1 MTLYII
7 LIFSAICVGMAIS
20 VKAFGTGGKR
30 KRIFQDIYFSIEEV
44 DGIGVLYTK
53 TGEYSAVLKMENPV
67 QKYSAN
73 IEAYYEFTHLF
84 AALAQTLGEGYA
96 LHKQDVF
103 VRKAFKE
110 ENGGNHE
117 FLSESYFRY
126 FNGRP
131 FTDSVCYLTITQ
143 ENKKSRL
150 MSFDNKKWRDF
161 LVKIRKVHD
170 QLRDAGVKSRFL
182 GKTEQWPKNLNG
194 REYNGMNAMMLLLH
208 CEKEGYKIPRF
219 CTFDR
224 IQQFNKTGKKDEEQ
238 KPRVSVLKGEHSF
251 PVMLTTFTV
260 VNKET
265 KEHIKWEDYKLLS
278 QEEREKYN
286 VYPKLQTY
294 HVFNVA
300 QTNLKEVRP
309 EFWEKL
315 EQEYSMPK
323 VEKDEQ
329 FAFEPVDRMIAD
341 NRWICPIKPMFGDS
355 AYFSI
360 SKNEIVMPEKRQFKD
375 GESFYSNLFHEMGHS
390 TGAEGQLD
398 RIKPATF
405 GSAEYAREELVAE
418 LTAALTAQRYGM
430 TKHLKGDSAAYLKSW
445 LDSLKES
452 PQFIK
457 TTLLDVKKATSMLT
471 QHIDKI
477 AMEIDQEKK
486 AEQENGQGKS
496 YLSIDDGDHAVLA
509 YNGSAVYIQHHEKED
524 SVKIAVPTSNGLEVK
539 LSVPYDHGKDL
550 DTNYQEAFAQYK
562 SLTEPSQ
569 SKENVYYASIAYL
582 QSTDDTSELDKLKE
596 KGDYQGL
603 LTLAKEYYDGN
614 GMDEEQTYRK
624 PCQNRG
630 DDLLIEDKDFAV
642 VYNGS
647 VGGTYEVF
655 LKHTEQEVRDHITRY
670 GIGRASEDV
679 KAVAREM
686 TAEEFSELAQ
696 RKMPIFQ
703 MPNGG
708 LLNLQYNKDKD
719 SLDVGTV
726 TNAGLSVKH
735 TFPFSHNH
743 SMDANISSA
752 YEQLLDMEEY
762 QKEEV
767 QEEHVAKSAFRR

>member
-1 MTLYII
+1 MTMGKAYAKEGP
-7 LIFSAICVGMAIS
+7 SAED
-20 VKAFGTGGKR
+20 KAL
-30 KRIFQDIYFSIEEV
+30 D
-44 DGIGVLYTK
+44 
-53 TGEYSAVLKMENPV
+53 
-67 QKYSAN
+67 
-73 IEAYYEFTHLF
+73 LF
-84 AALAQTLGEGYA
+84 ADMMIERIQSLSGKDGWKKPWFTEGTL
-96 LHKQDVF
+96 
-103 VRKAFKE
+103 
-110 ENGGNHE
+110 
-117 FLSESYFRY
+117 
-126 FNGRP
+126 
-131 FTDSVCYLTITQ
+131 
-143 ENKKSRL
+143 
-150 MSFDNKKWRDF
+150 
-161 LVKIRKVHD
+161 
-170 QLRDAGVKSRFL
+170 
-182 GKTEQWPKNLNG
+182 QWPKNLNG

-224 IQQFNKTGKKDEEQ
+224 IQQFNKAGKKDEKQ

-486 AEQENGQGKS
+486 AEQ
-496 YLSIDDGDHAVLA
+496 
-509 YNGSAVYIQHHEKED
+509 
-524 SVKIAVPTSNGLEVK
+524 
-539 LSVPYDHGKDL
+539 
-550 DTNYQEAFAQYK
+550 
-562 SLTEPSQ
+562 
-569 SKENVYYASIAYL
+569 KENVGNEEKMEGSKDAGQVYYASVAYL
-582 QSTDDTSELDKLKE
+582 QSTDDTSELDKLKDR
-596 KGDYQGL
+596 GDYDGL
-603 LTLAKEYYDGN
+603 LKLAKDYYDGN

-655 LKHTEQEVRDHITRY
+655 LKHTEQEIRGHITRY

-679 KAVAREM
+679 KAVARDM

-735 TFPFSHNH
+735 SFPFSHDH

-762 QKEEV
+762 QKEDV

>member
-1 MTLYII
+1 MRKPYAKEGP
-7 LIFSAICVGMAIS
+7 SAED
-20 VKAFGTGGKR
+20 KAL
-30 KRIFQDIYFSIEEV
+30 D
-44 DGIGVLYTK
+44 
-53 TGEYSAVLKMENPV
+53 
-67 QKYSAN
+67 
-73 IEAYYEFTHLF
+73 LF
-84 AALAQTLGEGYA
+84 ADMMIERIQSLSGKDGWKKPWFTEGTL
-96 LHKQDVF
+96 
-103 VRKAFKE
+103 
-110 ENGGNHE
+110 
-117 FLSESYFRY
+117 
-126 FNGRP
+126 
-131 FTDSVCYLTITQ
+131 
-143 ENKKSRL
+143 
-150 MSFDNKKWRDF
+150 
-161 LVKIRKVHD
+161 
-170 QLRDAGVKSRFL
+170 
-182 GKTEQWPKNLNG
+182 QWPKNLNG

-265 KEHIKWEDYKLLS
+265 KEHIKWEDYKQLS

-323 VEKDEQ
+323 AEKDEQ

-486 AEQENGQGKS
+486 AEQEENVGNEEKMEGSKDAGQ
-496 YLSIDDGDHAVLA
+496 
-509 YNGSAVYIQHHEKED
+509 
-524 SVKIAVPTSNGLEVK
+524 
-539 LSVPYDHGKDL
+539 
-550 DTNYQEAFAQYK
+550 
-562 SLTEPSQ
+562 
-569 SKENVYYASIAYL
+569 VYYASVAYL

-596 KGDYQGL
+596 KGDYNGL
-603 LTLAKEYYDGN
+603 LTLAKDYYDGN

-726 TNAGLSVKH
+726 TNTGLSVKH
-735 TFPFSHNH
+735 SFPFSHDH

-752 YEQLLDMEEY
+752 YEQLLDMDEY

>member
-1 MTLYII
+1 MT
-7 LIFSAICVGMAIS
+7 M
-20 VKAFGTGGKR
+20 GKP
-30 KRIFQDIYFSIEEV
+30 
-44 DGIGVLYTK
+44 YTK
-53 TGEYSAVLKMENPV
+53 EGPSAEDKALD
-67 QKYSAN
+67 
-73 IEAYYEFTHLF
+73 LF
-84 AALAQTLGEGYA
+84 ADMMIERIQSLSGKDGWKKPWFTEGAL
-96 LHKQDVF
+96 
-103 VRKAFKE
+103 
-110 ENGGNHE
+110 
-117 FLSESYFRY
+117 
-126 FNGRP
+126 
-131 FTDSVCYLTITQ
+131 
-143 ENKKSRL
+143 
-150 MSFDNKKWRDF
+150 
-161 LVKIRKVHD
+161 
-170 QLRDAGVKSRFL
+170 
-182 GKTEQWPKNLNG
+182 QWPKNLNG

-486 AEQENGQGKS
+486 AEQ
-496 YLSIDDGDHAVLA
+496 
-509 YNGSAVYIQHHEKED
+509 
-524 SVKIAVPTSNGLEVK
+524 
-539 LSVPYDHGKDL
+539 
-550 DTNYQEAFAQYK
+550 
-562 SLTEPSQ
+562 
-569 SKENVYYASIAYL
+569 KENVGNEEKMEGSKDAGQVYYASVAYL
-582 QSTDDTSELDKLKE
+582 QSTDDTSELDKLKDR
-596 KGDYQGL
+596 GDYDGL
-603 LTLAKEYYDGN
+603 LKLAKDYYDGN

>member
-1 MTLYII
+1 MTMGKAYAKEGP
-7 LIFSAICVGMAIS
+7 SAED
-20 VKAFGTGGKR
+20 KAL
-30 KRIFQDIYFSIEEV
+30 D
-44 DGIGVLYTK
+44 
-53 TGEYSAVLKMENPV
+53 
-67 QKYSAN
+67 
-73 IEAYYEFTHLF
+73 LF
-84 AALAQTLGEGYA
+84 ADMMIERIQSLSGKDGWKKPWFTEGTL
-96 LHKQDVF
+96 
-103 VRKAFKE
+103 
-110 ENGGNHE
+110 
-117 FLSESYFRY
+117 
-126 FNGRP
+126 
-131 FTDSVCYLTITQ
+131 
-143 ENKKSRL
+143 
-150 MSFDNKKWRDF
+150 
-161 LVKIRKVHD
+161 
-170 QLRDAGVKSRFL
+170 
-182 GKTEQWPKNLNG
+182 QWPKNLNG

-224 IQQFNKTGKKDEEQ
+224 IQLFNKAGKKDEEQ

-265 KEHIKWEDYKLLS
+265 KEHIKWEDYKMLS
-278 QEEREKYN
+278 QEDREKYN

-329 FAFEPVDRMIAD
+329 YAFEPVDRMIAD

-486 AEQENGQGKS
+486 AEQ
-496 YLSIDDGDHAVLA
+496 
-509 YNGSAVYIQHHEKED
+509 
-524 SVKIAVPTSNGLEVK
+524 
-539 LSVPYDHGKDL
+539 
-550 DTNYQEAFAQYK
+550 
-562 SLTEPSQ
+562 
-569 SKENVYYASIAYL
+569 KENVGNDEKMEGSKDAGQVYYASVAYL
-582 QSTDDTSELDKLKE
+582 QSTDDTSELDKLKDR
-596 KGDYQGL
+596 GDYDGL
-603 LTLAKEYYDGN
+603 LKLAKDYYDGN

-726 TNAGLSVKH
+726 TNAGLAVKH
-735 TFPFSHNH
+735 SFPFSHDH

-752 YEQLLDMEEY
+752 YEQLLDMDEY

>member
-1 MTLYII
+1 MGKAYAKEGP
-7 LIFSAICVGMAIS
+7 SAED
-20 VKAFGTGGKR
+20 KAL
-30 KRIFQDIYFSIEEV
+30 D
-44 DGIGVLYTK
+44 
-53 TGEYSAVLKMENPV
+53 
-67 QKYSAN
+67 
-73 IEAYYEFTHLF
+73 LF
-84 AALAQTLGEGYA
+84 ADMMIERIQSLSGKDGWKKPWFTEGTL
-96 LHKQDVF
+96 
-103 VRKAFKE
+103 
-110 ENGGNHE
+110 
-117 FLSESYFRY
+117 
-126 FNGRP
+126 
-131 FTDSVCYLTITQ
+131 
-143 ENKKSRL
+143 
-150 MSFDNKKWRDF
+150 
-161 LVKIRKVHD
+161 
-170 QLRDAGVKSRFL
+170 
-182 GKTEQWPKNLNG
+182 QWPKNLNG

-224 IQQFNKTGKKDEEQ
+224 IQLFNKAGKKDEEQ

-265 KEHIKWEDYKLLS
+265 KEHIKWEDYKMLS
-278 QEEREKYN
+278 QEDREKYN

-329 FAFEPVDRMIAD
+329 YAFEPVDRMIAD

-486 AEQENGQGKS
+486 AEQKENVGKEEKMEGS
-496 YLSIDDGDHAVLA
+496 MDDGR
-509 YNGSAVYIQHHEKED
+509 
-524 SVKIAVPTSNGLEVK
+524 
-539 LSVPYDHGKDL
+539 
-550 DTNYQEAFAQYK
+550 
-562 SLTEPSQ
+562 
-569 SKENVYYASIAYL
+569 VYYASVAYL
-582 QSTDDTSELDKLKE
+582 QSTDDTLELDKLKDR
-596 KGDYQGL
+596 GDYDGL
-603 LTLAKEYYDGN
+603 LKLAKDYYDGN

-679 KAVAREM
+679 KAVARDM

-735 TFPFSHNH
+735 SFPFSHDH

>member
-1 MTLYII
+1 MT
-7 LIFSAICVGMAIS
+7 M
-20 VKAFGTGGKR
+20 GKP
-30 KRIFQDIYFSIEEV
+30 
-44 DGIGVLYTK
+44 YTK
-53 TGEYSAVLKMENPV
+53 EGPSAEDKALD
-67 QKYSAN
+67 
-73 IEAYYEFTHLF
+73 LF
-84 AALAQTLGEGYA
+84 ADMMIERIQSLSGKDGWKKPWFTEGTL
-96 LHKQDVF
+96 
-103 VRKAFKE
+103 
-110 ENGGNHE
+110 
-117 FLSESYFRY
+117 
-126 FNGRP
+126 
-131 FTDSVCYLTITQ
+131 
-143 ENKKSRL
+143 
-150 MSFDNKKWRDF
+150 
-161 LVKIRKVHD
+161 
-170 QLRDAGVKSRFL
+170 
-182 GKTEQWPKNLNG
+182 QWPKNLNG

-294 HVFNVA
+294 HVFNVS

-486 AEQENGQGKS
+486 AEQTENVGNEEKMEGSKDAGQ
-496 YLSIDDGDHAVLA
+496 
-509 YNGSAVYIQHHEKED
+509 
-524 SVKIAVPTSNGLEVK
+524 
-539 LSVPYDHGKDL
+539 
-550 DTNYQEAFAQYK
+550 
-562 SLTEPSQ
+562 
-569 SKENVYYASIAYL
+569 VYYASVAYL
-582 QSTDDTSELDKLKE
+582 QSTDDTSELDKLKDR
-596 KGDYQGL
+596 GDYDGL
-603 LTLAKEYYDGN
+603 LKLAKDYYDGN
-614 GMDEEQTYRK
+614 GMDEKQTYRK

-655 LKHTEQEVRDHITRY
+655 LKHTEQEIRDHITRY

>member
-1 MTLYII
+1 MTMGKPYAKEGP
-7 LIFSAICVGMAIS
+7 SAED
-20 VKAFGTGGKR
+20 KAL
-30 KRIFQDIYFSIEEV
+30 D
-44 DGIGVLYTK
+44 
-53 TGEYSAVLKMENPV
+53 
-67 QKYSAN
+67 
-73 IEAYYEFTHLF
+73 LF
-84 AALAQTLGEGYA
+84 ADMMIERIQSLSGKDGWKKPWFTEGTL
-96 LHKQDVF
+96 
-103 VRKAFKE
+103 
-110 ENGGNHE
+110 
-117 FLSESYFRY
+117 
-126 FNGRP
+126 
-131 FTDSVCYLTITQ
+131 
-143 ENKKSRL
+143 
-150 MSFDNKKWRDF
+150 
-161 LVKIRKVHD
+161 
-170 QLRDAGVKSRFL
+170 
-182 GKTEQWPKNLNG
+182 QWPKNLNG
-194 REYNGMNAMMLLLH
+194 REYNGMNAFMLLLH

-224 IQQFNKTGKKDEEQ
+224 IQLFNKAGKKDEEQ

-486 AEQENGQGKS
+486 AEQ
-496 YLSIDDGDHAVLA
+496 
-509 YNGSAVYIQHHEKED
+509 
-524 SVKIAVPTSNGLEVK
+524 
-539 LSVPYDHGKDL
+539 
-550 DTNYQEAFAQYK
+550 
-562 SLTEPSQ
+562 
-569 SKENVYYASIAYL
+569 KENVGNEEKMEGSKDAGQVYYASVAYL
-582 QSTDDTSELDKLKE
+582 QSTDDTSELDKLKDR
-596 KGDYQGL
+596 GDYDGL
-603 LTLAKEYYDGN
+603 LKLAKDYYDGN

-735 TFPFSHNH
+735 SFPFSHDH

-762 QKEEV
+762 QKEDV

>member
-1 MTLYII
+1 MGKAYAKEGP
-7 LIFSAICVGMAIS
+7 SAED
-20 VKAFGTGGKR
+20 KAL
-30 KRIFQDIYFSIEEV
+30 D
-44 DGIGVLYTK
+44 
-53 TGEYSAVLKMENPV
+53 
-67 QKYSAN
+67 
-73 IEAYYEFTHLF
+73 LF
-84 AALAQTLGEGYA
+84 ADMMIERIQSLSGKDGWKKPWFTEGTL
-96 LHKQDVF
+96 
-103 VRKAFKE
+103 
-110 ENGGNHE
+110 
-117 FLSESYFRY
+117 
-126 FNGRP
+126 
-131 FTDSVCYLTITQ
+131 
-143 ENKKSRL
+143 
-150 MSFDNKKWRDF
+150 
-161 LVKIRKVHD
+161 
-170 QLRDAGVKSRFL
+170 
-182 GKTEQWPKNLNG
+182 QWPKNLNG

-224 IQQFNKTGKKDEEQ
+224 IQLFNKAGKKDEEQ

-265 KEHIKWEDYKLLS
+265 KEHIKWEDYKMLS
-278 QEEREKYN
+278 QEDREKYN

-329 FAFEPVDRMIAD
+329 YAFEPVDRMIAD

-486 AEQENGQGKS
+486 AEQKENVGKEENMEGS
-496 YLSIDDGDHAVLA
+496 MDDGR
-509 YNGSAVYIQHHEKED
+509 
-524 SVKIAVPTSNGLEVK
+524 
-539 LSVPYDHGKDL
+539 
-550 DTNYQEAFAQYK
+550 
-562 SLTEPSQ
+562 
-569 SKENVYYASIAYL
+569 VYYASVAYL
-582 QSTDDTSELDKLKE
+582 QSTDDTSELDKLKDR
-596 KGDYQGL
+596 GDYDGL
-603 LTLAKEYYDGN
+603 LKLAKDYYDGN
-614 GMDEEQTYRK
+614 GMDEEHTYRK

-655 LKHTEQEVRDHITRY
+655 LKHTEQEIRDHITRY

-735 TFPFSHNH
+735 SFPFSHDH

-762 QKEEV
+762 QKEDV

>member
-1 MTLYII
+1 MGKAYAKEGP
-7 LIFSAICVGMAIS
+7 SAED
-20 VKAFGTGGKR
+20 KAL
-30 KRIFQDIYFSIEEV
+30 D
-44 DGIGVLYTK
+44 
-53 TGEYSAVLKMENPV
+53 
-67 QKYSAN
+67 
-73 IEAYYEFTHLF
+73 LF
-84 AALAQTLGEGYA
+84 ADMMIERIQSLSGKDGWKKPWFTEGTL
-96 LHKQDVF
+96 
-103 VRKAFKE
+103 
-110 ENGGNHE
+110 
-117 FLSESYFRY
+117 
-126 FNGRP
+126 
-131 FTDSVCYLTITQ
+131 
-143 ENKKSRL
+143 
-150 MSFDNKKWRDF
+150 
-161 LVKIRKVHD
+161 
-170 QLRDAGVKSRFL
+170 
-182 GKTEQWPKNLNG
+182 QWPKNLNG

-224 IQQFNKTGKKDEEQ
+224 IQLFNKAGKKDEEQ

-265 KEHIKWEDYKLLS
+265 KEHIKWEDYKMLS

-486 AEQENGQGKS
+486 AEQ
-496 YLSIDDGDHAVLA
+496 
-509 YNGSAVYIQHHEKED
+509 
-524 SVKIAVPTSNGLEVK
+524 
-539 LSVPYDHGKDL
+539 
-550 DTNYQEAFAQYK
+550 
-562 SLTEPSQ
+562 
-569 SKENVYYASIAYL
+569 KENVGNEEKMEGSKDAGQVYYASVAYL
-582 QSTDDTSELDKLKE
+582 QSTDDTSELDKLKDR
-596 KGDYQGL
+596 GDYDGL
-603 LTLAKEYYDGN
+603 LKLAKDYYDGN

-726 TNAGLSVKH
+726 TNAGLAVKH
-735 TFPFSHNH
+735 SFPFSHDH

>member
-1 MTLYII
+1 M
-7 LIFSAICVGMAIS
+7 
-20 VKAFGTGGKR
+20 GKP
-30 KRIFQDIYFSIEEV
+30 
-44 DGIGVLYTK
+44 YTK
-53 TGEYSAVLKMENPV
+53 EGPSAEDKALD
-67 QKYSAN
+67 
-73 IEAYYEFTHLF
+73 LF
-84 AALAQTLGEGYA
+84 ADMMIERIQSLSGKDGWKKPWFTEGTL
-96 LHKQDVF
+96 
-103 VRKAFKE
+103 
-110 ENGGNHE
+110 
-117 FLSESYFRY
+117 
-126 FNGRP
+126 
-131 FTDSVCYLTITQ
+131 
-143 ENKKSRL
+143 
-150 MSFDNKKWRDF
+150 
-161 LVKIRKVHD
+161 
-170 QLRDAGVKSRFL
+170 
-182 GKTEQWPKNLNG
+182 QWPKNLNG
-194 REYNGMNAMMLLLH
+194 REYNGMNAFMLLLH

-224 IQQFNKTGKKDEEQ
+224 IQLFNKAGKKDEEQ

-329 FAFEPVDRMIAD
+329 FAFEPMDRMIAD

-486 AEQENGQGKS
+486 AEQ
-496 YLSIDDGDHAVLA
+496 
-509 YNGSAVYIQHHEKED
+509 
-524 SVKIAVPTSNGLEVK
+524 
-539 LSVPYDHGKDL
+539 
-550 DTNYQEAFAQYK
+550 
-562 SLTEPSQ
+562 
-569 SKENVYYASIAYL
+569 KENVGNEEKMEGSKDAGQVYYASVAYL
-582 QSTDDTSELDKLKE
+582 QSTDDTSELDKLKDR
-596 KGDYQGL
+596 GDYDGL
-603 LTLAKEYYDGN
+603 LKLAKDYYDGN

-630 DDLLIEDKDFAV
+630 DDLLIEDKDCAV

-726 TNAGLSVKH
+726 INAGLSVKH
-735 TFPFSHNH
+735 SFPFSHDH
-743 SMDANISSA
+743 SLDANISSA

>member
-1 MTLYII
+1 MTMGKPYAKEGP
-7 LIFSAICVGMAIS
+7 SAED
-20 VKAFGTGGKR
+20 KAL
-30 KRIFQDIYFSIEEV
+30 D
-44 DGIGVLYTK
+44 
-53 TGEYSAVLKMENPV
+53 
-67 QKYSAN
+67 
-73 IEAYYEFTHLF
+73 LF
-84 AALAQTLGEGYA
+84 ADMMIERIQSLSGKDGWKKPWFTEGAL
-96 LHKQDVF
+96 
-103 VRKAFKE
+103 
-110 ENGGNHE
+110 
-117 FLSESYFRY
+117 
-126 FNGRP
+126 
-131 FTDSVCYLTITQ
+131 
-143 ENKKSRL
+143 
-150 MSFDNKKWRDF
+150 
-161 LVKIRKVHD
+161 
-170 QLRDAGVKSRFL
+170 
-182 GKTEQWPKNLNG
+182 QWPKNLNG
-194 REYNGMNAMMLLLH
+194 REYNGMNAFMLLLH

-224 IQQFNKTGKKDEEQ
+224 IQLFNKAGKKDEEQ

-278 QEEREKYN
+278 QEERENYN

-300 QTNLKEVRP
+300 QTNLKEARP

-486 AEQENGQGKS
+486 AEQKENVGKEENMEGS
-496 YLSIDDGDHAVLA
+496 MDDGR
-509 YNGSAVYIQHHEKED
+509 
-524 SVKIAVPTSNGLEVK
+524 
-539 LSVPYDHGKDL
+539 
-550 DTNYQEAFAQYK
+550 
-562 SLTEPSQ
+562 
-569 SKENVYYASIAYL
+569 VYYASVAYL
-582 QSTDDTSELDKLKE
+582 QSTNDTSELDKLKDR
-596 KGDYQGL
+596 GDYDGL
-603 LTLAKEYYDGN
+603 LKLAKDYYDGN
-614 GMDEEQTYRK
+614 GMDEEHTYRK

-679 KAVAREM
+679 KAVARDM
-686 TAEEFSELAQ
+686 TAEEFSELVQ

-703 MPNGG
+703 MPNGD

-726 TNAGLSVKH
+726 TNAGLAVKH
-735 TFPFSHNH
+735 SFPFSHDH

-762 QKEEV
+762 QKEDV

>member
-1 MTLYII
+1 MRKPYAKEGP
-7 LIFSAICVGMAIS
+7 SAED
-20 VKAFGTGGKR
+20 KAL
-30 KRIFQDIYFSIEEV
+30 D
-44 DGIGVLYTK
+44 
-53 TGEYSAVLKMENPV
+53 
-67 QKYSAN
+67 
-73 IEAYYEFTHLF
+73 LF
-84 AALAQTLGEGYA
+84 ADMMIERIQSLSGKDGWKKPWFTEGTL
-96 LHKQDVF
+96 
-103 VRKAFKE
+103 
-110 ENGGNHE
+110 
-117 FLSESYFRY
+117 
-126 FNGRP
+126 
-131 FTDSVCYLTITQ
+131 
-143 ENKKSRL
+143 
-150 MSFDNKKWRDF
+150 
-161 LVKIRKVHD
+161 
-170 QLRDAGVKSRFL
+170 
-182 GKTEQWPKNLNG
+182 QWPKNLNG

-224 IQQFNKTGKKDEEQ
+224 IQLFNKAGKKDEEQ

-486 AEQENGQGKS
+486 AEQ
-496 YLSIDDGDHAVLA
+496 
-509 YNGSAVYIQHHEKED
+509 
-524 SVKIAVPTSNGLEVK
+524 
-539 LSVPYDHGKDL
+539 
-550 DTNYQEAFAQYK
+550 
-562 SLTEPSQ
+562 
-569 SKENVYYASIAYL
+569 KENVGNEEKMEGSKDAGQVYYASVAYL

-596 KGDYQGL
+596 KGDYNGL
-603 LTLAKEYYDGN
+603 LTLAKDYYDGN

-670 GIGRASEDV
+670 GIGRASGDV
-679 KAVAREM
+679 KAVARDM

-726 TNAGLSVKH
+726 INAGLSVKH
-735 TFPFSHNH
+735 SFPFSHDH
-743 SMDANISSA
+743 SLDANISSA

>member
-1 MTLYII
+1 M
-7 LIFSAICVGMAIS
+7 
-20 VKAFGTGGKR
+20 GKP
-30 KRIFQDIYFSIEEV
+30 
-44 DGIGVLYTK
+44 YTK
-53 TGEYSAVLKMENPV
+53 EGPSAGDKALD
-67 QKYSAN
+67 
-73 IEAYYEFTHLF
+73 LF
-84 AALAQTLGEGYA
+84 ADMMIERIQSLSGKDGWKKPWFTEGTL
-96 LHKQDVF
+96 
-103 VRKAFKE
+103 
-110 ENGGNHE
+110 
-117 FLSESYFRY
+117 
-126 FNGRP
+126 
-131 FTDSVCYLTITQ
+131 
-143 ENKKSRL
+143 
-150 MSFDNKKWRDF
+150 
-161 LVKIRKVHD
+161 
-170 QLRDAGVKSRFL
+170 
-182 GKTEQWPKNLNG
+182 QWPKNLNG

-294 HVFNVA
+294 HVFNVS

-486 AEQENGQGKS
+486 AEQTENVGNEEKMEGSKDAGQ
-496 YLSIDDGDHAVLA
+496 
-509 YNGSAVYIQHHEKED
+509 
-524 SVKIAVPTSNGLEVK
+524 
-539 LSVPYDHGKDL
+539 
-550 DTNYQEAFAQYK
+550 
-562 SLTEPSQ
+562 
-569 SKENVYYASIAYL
+569 VYYASVAYL
-582 QSTDDTSELDKLKE
+582 QSTDDTSELDKLKDR
-596 KGDYQGL
+596 GDYDGL
-603 LTLAKEYYDGN
+603 LKLAKDYYDGN
-614 GMDEEQTYRK
+614 GMDEKQTYRK

-655 LKHTEQEVRDHITRY
+655 LKHTEQEIRDHITRY

-735 TFPFSHNH
+735 SFPFSHDH

>member
-1 MTLYII
+1 MGKPYAKEGP
-7 LIFSAICVGMAIS
+7 SAED
-20 VKAFGTGGKR
+20 KAL
-30 KRIFQDIYFSIEEV
+30 D
-44 DGIGVLYTK
+44 
-53 TGEYSAVLKMENPV
+53 
-67 QKYSAN
+67 
-73 IEAYYEFTHLF
+73 LF
-84 AALAQTLGEGYA
+84 ADMMIERIQSLSGKDGWKKPWFTEGTL
-96 LHKQDVF
+96 
-103 VRKAFKE
+103 
-110 ENGGNHE
+110 
-117 FLSESYFRY
+117 
-126 FNGRP
+126 
-131 FTDSVCYLTITQ
+131 
-143 ENKKSRL
+143 
-150 MSFDNKKWRDF
+150 
-161 LVKIRKVHD
+161 
-170 QLRDAGVKSRFL
+170 
-182 GKTEQWPKNLNG
+182 QWPKNLNG
-194 REYNGMNAMMLLLH
+194 REYNGMNAFMLLLH

-224 IQQFNKTGKKDEEQ
+224 IQLFNKAGKKDEEQ

-486 AEQENGQGKS
+486 AEQ
-496 YLSIDDGDHAVLA
+496 
-509 YNGSAVYIQHHEKED
+509 
-524 SVKIAVPTSNGLEVK
+524 
-539 LSVPYDHGKDL
+539 
-550 DTNYQEAFAQYK
+550 
-562 SLTEPSQ
+562 
-569 SKENVYYASIAYL
+569 KENVGNEEKMEGSKDAGQVYYASVAYL
-582 QSTDDTSELDKLKE
+582 QSTDDTSELDKLKDR
-596 KGDYQGL
+596 GDYDGL
-603 LTLAKEYYDGN
+603 LKLAKDYYDGN

-655 LKHTEQEVRDHITRY
+655 LKHTEQEIRDHITRY

-679 KAVAREM
+679 KAVARDM

-735 TFPFSHNH
+735 SFPFSHDH

-752 YEQLLDMEEY
+752 YEQLLDMDEY